1 MKKIQLLR
9 ESLSNFKGVKSFTLD
24 AAGREVRVYGTNE
37 AGKTTI
43 ADGFYWVLFDKD
55 SQNKKDFGI
64 KTLDASGKPL
74 HNLNHE
80 AEVSLLVNGHRRT
93 FRKVYREKYT
103 RKRGSTS
110 QEFDG
115 HTTDHFIDGVP
126 VTKKEYDAEVA
137 ALVDEEYFRLL
148 TDPTY
153 FSEKLDWRK
162 RRAILLDVCGDI
174 TDEDVIAENKSLAA
188 LPAIL
193 QGRTIEKHKAVIAAR
208 RKEINEQLEKLPVR
222 IDEAMRSMPETDGLD
237 KGWIEARIAEMTVQM
252 DEKRAEIT
260 RIQSGGEVAVKER
273 RLRELEGELQQLK
286 NELQGDTLD
295 RVAAKRREEARL
307 RQEADDI
314 RFEIETLE
322 RRIKS
327 REAAIADRRAEAD
340 RLRAQWISRNAEEFH
355 GHSHDENCPT
365 CGQALPAEKIAEA
378 LAKAL
383 AEFNRSKAEALES
396 ISRRGKAATAEA
408 DRLAKENEEAAARIE
423 TLRGQWQISREAAAR
438 ASDELAAL
446 QASVTDVESH
456 PAYIQKR
463 EEIAAVRREIA
474 SLQESAFDAVAAIRR
489 EVEALNAEASLLRQ
503 DLAKFDLAES
513 TRRRIAEY
521 ERQEKELAEE
531 FERLEHELY
540 LTEEFTRA
548 KVAMLESR
556 INSKFR
562 LACFKLFK
570 EQVNGGLEECC
581 EATYKG
587 VPYGSGLNNAARIN
601 VGLDIINTLSEHFGV
616 SVPIFIDNA
625 ESVVE
630 LIDTVGQKICLVV
643 SAEDKQLRVAPL
655 NEADAFDAL
664 LESMIQTVNTTQKE
678 AV

>member
-1 MKKIQLLR
+1 LKSIQLLR
-9 ESLSNFKGVKSFTLD
+9 ESLSNFKGVRSFTLD
-24 AAGREVRVYGTNE
+24 AQGKEVRVYGTNE

-64 KTLDASGKPL
+64 KTLDAAGNPL

-162 RRAILLDVCGDI
+162 ARAILLDVCGDI
-174 TDEDVIAENKSLAA
+174 TDADVIAENKSLAA

-237 KGWIEARIAEMTVQM
+237 KGWIESRIAELTKQM

-286 NELQGDTLD
+286 NDLQGNTLD

-327 REAAIADRRAEAD
+327 REASIVERRAEAD
-340 RLRAQWISRNAEEFH
+340 RLRAQWMSRNAEEFH
-355 GHSHDENCPT
+355 GHHDENCPT
-365 CGQALPAEKIAEA
+365 CGQALPAEQIAEA
-378 LAKAL
+378 HKKAL
-383 AEFNRSKAEALES
+383 EAFNQEKAEALES
-396 ISRRGKAATAEA
+396 ISTRGRAATAEA
-408 DRLAKENEEAAARIE
+408 NRLAKENEEAAARIDM
-423 TLRGQWQISREAAAR
+423 LRGQWDAKRAAAD
-438 ASDELAAL
+438 AAAQELADL

-463 EEIAAVRREIA
+463 EEIAAIRREIV
-474 SLQESAFDAVAAIRR
+474 SLQESAYDAVAAVRR
-489 EVEALNAEASLLRQ
+489 ELESLNDEVSALRQ
-503 DLAKFDLAES
+503 DLAKFDIAET

-521 ERQEKELAEE
+521 ERQEKELAAE

-562 LACFKLFK
+562 LARFKLFK
-570 EQVNGGLEECC
+570 EQVNGGLEETC

-601 VGLDIINTLSEHFGV
+601 VGLDIINTMSEHFDI
-616 SVPIFIDNA
+616 SVPIFVDNS

-630 LIDTVGQKICLVV
+630 LIETVGQKICLVV
-643 SAEDKQLRVAPL
+643 SAQDKQLRV
-655 NEADAFDAL
+655 E
-664 LESMIQTVNTTQKE
+664 TVGEDMRE